1 MYTCI
6 SISLSLSLSLYIYI
20 YICMH
25 IYIYIH
31 VCIHIYTHIYLYECI
46 YIYMYIY
53 IYIYIRR
60 SALLIGN
67 PTNRGE
73 VKSKT
78 PEGVFADFHR
88 FLFLCVF
95 IGLSRFFTGFHR
107 FVFLPLDLSPS
118 FVGLLLIPVSV
129 NKTLL

>member
-1 MYTCI
+1 MPVKLGSHEAVAEYK
-6 SISLSLSLSLYIYI
+6 SP
-20 YICMH
+20 
-25 IYIYIH
+25 
-31 VCIHIYTHIYLYECI
+31 
-46 YIYMYIY
+46 
-53 IYIYIRR
+53 
-60 SALLIGN
+60 A
-67 PTNRGE
+67 NRGE

-129 NKTLL
+129 NKTLHQRRNISLRNLD